1 MVSPTCAATP
11 VPSVRVVT
19 FSSVGSS
26 AGMETTGLGGTLPVG
41 VVEAMVVVAAKVG
54 GDGRSSRGCCK

>member
-41 VVEAMVVVAAKVG
+41 VVEAMVVVVAAET
-54 GDGRSSRGCCK
+54 DLSSSPPPNR